1 MPLAGFASILL
12 RLARSPVGRFL
23 AGRLFAHMT
32 FALPVHTL
40 RETNTL
46 IAFYH
51 PRPAYPVHIL
61 LVPKRKL
68 STLTDLT
75 PADADFTAD
84 LFQVVNTLVAELQL
98 EERGYR
104 LIANGGAYQDVPH
117 LHFHLVSDRA
127 PHVDPDQRAPPATPS
142 SGTANVMST
151 NHVV

>member
-1 MPLAGFASILL
+1 MAAFASILL
-12 RLARSPVGRFL
+12 RLARSPVGRFF
-23 AGRLFAHMT
+23 AGRLFTHMS
-32 FALPVHTL
+32 FALPVAKL
-40 RETNTL
+40 RETDTL

-51 PRPAYPVHIL
+51 PRPSYAVHIL

-68 STLTDLT
+68 AGLSDLT

-117 LHFHLVSDRA
+117 LHFHLVSGDA
-127 PHVDPDQRAPPATPS
+127 I
-142 SGTANVMST
+142 
-151 NHVV
+151 